1 MNWAGM
7 MIASETGVNCSASS
21 HPLVYQ
27 SALFPA
33 TVIALTAMRRERFE
47 PQVDRLL
54 AFPSSLFFPCTVS
67 HLMMMQSVSKTVKM
81 GKNRHL
87 F

>member
-7 MIASETGVNCSASS
+7 MIAREAGVNCSASS

-33 TVIALTAMRRERFE
+33 TVIALTAMRGEQFE

-54 AFPSSLFFPCTVS
+54 AFSLIPLLFLYCLSSCDD
-67 HLMMMQSVSKTVKM
+67 VKCF
-81 GKNRHL
+81 KN
-87 F
+87 